1 MSLQYQSAMDVV
13 KKLKEKELN
22 QHKKINY
29 LQENQKYMK
38 IVSDTNY
45 DKETTKQLLEE
56 NKQLKKQI

>member
-1 MSLQYQSAMDVV
+1 MSLQYQNAMDVV

-45 DKETTKQLLEE
+45 DKEATKQLLEE
-56 NKQLKKQI
+56 NRQLKKQI

>member
-1 MSLQYQSAMDVV
+1 MSLQYQQAMDVV

-38 IVSDTNY
+38 IVSDTDY
-45 DKETTKQLLEE
+45 EK
-56 NKQLKKQI
+56 